1 MIERNSTIYVVDD
14 DASMRDSLASLL
26 RSVGFRVEL
35 FTSTEDFAVFPR
47 HDNSSCLLLDVR
59 LPGASGLELQ
69 SQLKQK
75 GIEIPI
81 VFITAHG
88 DIPMTS
94 RAIKAGAIEFLTK
107 PFQKDDLLEAIRQG
121 LDRDQRYR
129 AQQADSHSLR
139 QRFKLLTQR
148 ERQVMELVV
157 EGLLNKQVA
166 SRLGVSEVTV
176 KIHRGKVMQKM
187 QAASLADLVR
197 MWEKLRLPAPIAE
210 LPDPAA
216 PNTKG

>member
-26 RSVGFRVEL
+26 RSVGFRVEP
-35 FTSTEDFAVFPR
+35 FASTEDFAVFPR

-121 LDRDQRYR
+121 LERDRQSRGE
-129 AQQADSHSLR
+129 QASLLSLR
-139 QRFKLLTQR
+139 ENFEKLTQR
-148 ERQVMELVV
+148 ERE
-157 EGLLNKQVA
+157 
-166 SRLGVSEVTV
+166 
-176 KIHRGKVMQKM
+176 
-187 QAASLADLVR
+187 
-197 MWEKLRLPAPIAE
+197 
-210 LPDPAA
+210 
-216 PNTKG
+216 